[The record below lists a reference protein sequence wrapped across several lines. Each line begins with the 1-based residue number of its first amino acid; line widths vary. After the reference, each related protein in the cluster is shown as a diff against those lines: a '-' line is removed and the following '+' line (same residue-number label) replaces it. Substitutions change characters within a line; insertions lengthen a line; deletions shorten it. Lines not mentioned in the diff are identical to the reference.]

1 MSVVITKISLK
12 KHVPHKMTAKIENFQ
27 FHTKWRQL
35 LDWFTIKHLAKSDIN
50 TISAKFVVLYTN
62 LTKDKS
68 HIYDSWH
75 QTDVSDDS
83 FLKDWVIVAGFRQHW
98 VHLLWYLV
106 MEPLDSNQHDSLK

>member
-1 MSVVITKISLK
+1 
-12 KHVPHKMTAKIENFQ
+12 MTAKIENFQ

-75 QTDVSDDS
+75 KDS
-83 FLKDWVIVAGFRQHW
+83 FEIQ
-98 VHLLWYLV
+98 YLV
-106 MEPLDSNQHDSLK
+106 LYF